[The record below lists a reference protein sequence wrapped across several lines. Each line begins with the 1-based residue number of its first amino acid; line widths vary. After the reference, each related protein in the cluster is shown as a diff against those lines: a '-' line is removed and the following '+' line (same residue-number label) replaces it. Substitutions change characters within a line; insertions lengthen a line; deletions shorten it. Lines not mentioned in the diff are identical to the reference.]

1 MNSAMDDPIFLAIV
15 AAVAGL
21 LIGYFAGRRSAPSAE
36 ITRELE
42 QQLVVARAERERFE
56 QQVDAHFSE
65 TASKVGAL
73 TNSYR
78 EVYEHLAKGASDL
91 CSNDESKKSFEA
103 LATPDA
109 AGLAAIEADSVRV
122 EAPRDYAERGSASDP
137 GVLDERFG
145 LDGEDKPPQDSTT
158 RSK

>member
-1 MNSAMDDPIFLAIV
+1 MDDPMFLAIV

-36 ITRELE
+36 VTRELE
-42 QQLVVARAERERFE
+42 QQLETARAERERFE

-78 EVYEHLAKGASDL
+78 EVYEHLARGATDL
-91 CSNDESKKSFEA
+91 CSNEESRKSFDA
-103 LATPDA
+103 LASPDA
-109 AGLAAIEADSVRV
+109 AGLAAIDGDNVRV
-122 EAPRDYAERGSASDP
+122 EAPRDYAVRGSASDP

-145 LDGEDKPPQDSTT
+145 LDGEDKPPKDSTT
-158 RSK
+158 RSRER